1 MRLLRKSA
9 RARLSDMRKPNLTCE
24 EYLRL
29 SLGAGV
35 QASRQ
40 GGLVPAALC
49 RRGYWPARP
58 QQPLLALRR

>member
-24 EYLRL
+24 DYLRL

-40 GGLVPAALC
+40 GGQVPAA
-49 RRGYWPARP
+49 ARIVK
-58 QQPLLALRR
+58 LRVRPEF